1 MFLEN
6 LSPKYLLA
14 LINQYYTYILHS
26 GFETPQR
33 PHNTYCVHGGWR
45 AQEKEAM
52 PNLKHLNSYCT
63 LKSFFPKIDNF

>member
-14 LINQYYTYILHS
+14 LINQYYILHS

-33 PHNTYCVHGGWR
+33 PHNTVLTLIGMTFVKNKN
-45 AQEKEAM
+45 A
-52 PNLKHLNSYCT
+52 HL
-63 LKSFFPKIDNF
+63 